1 MYCWASTCILEKT
14 FSGYGMIVYTDRVVI
29 NPRRACALLV
39 TVLGLSVC
47 LSIHPSTNILSL
59 QATRQL
65 MKDFNIFSATS
76 ARKIKWRFS

>member
-14 FSGYGMIVYTDRVVI
+14 FSGYGTIVYTNSVVI
-29 NPRRACALLV
+29 NPRRACAALV

-47 LSIHPSTNILSL
+47 LSVHLSTTILSL

-65 MKDFNIFSATS
+65 MKDINIFSATS
-76 ARKIKWRFS
+76 ARK